1 MEMQSEGQGGKGG
14 TGGEGGRGRRGG
26 RGGLECSAMSGACA
40 EAMPTRRPEAGPG
53 GGGEIG
59 GEE

>member
-1 MEMQSEGQGGKGG
+1 MMDVQSEGQGGKGK
-14 TGGEGGRGRRGG
+14 
-26 RGGLECSAMSGACA
+26 GGLECSAVSGACA